1 MCVAADCGDVIAGV
15 EVTFGRGGG
24 GGKAPSGD
32 EGNSLDGAYWGE
44 AFSKPLALPGGV
56 LVEGVSKMGGGGGK
70 PDALGCWKAFGAGVE
85 SMVGG
90 GGNGGGGADEAAEG
104 EAALLAA
111 VPGSELEIGGGIE
124 CKGASGTRPEKE
136 LAAD

>member
-1 MCVAADCGDVIAGV
+1 MCVAADGGDVIAGV

-24 GGKAPSGD
+24 GGKAPNGD
-32 EGNSLDGAYWGE
+32 EGNSLDGAYWE
-44 AFSKPLALPGGV
+44 EEFPKPPALP

-70 PDALGCWKAFGAGVE
+70 PDAVGCWKGFGAGVE

-90 GGNGGGGADEAAEG
+90 GGNGGGADEAAEG

-111 VPGSELEIGGGIE
+111 VPSSELEIGGGIE

-136 LAAD
+136 LAVD